1 MTKTREELIHWAEA
15 NPNVAALYAPI
26 RSDGVNHFSV
36 VLDEYRR
43 EDGAAVVGIAAYMLT
58 VASHLRE
65 YTGGV
70 EYYEEVSPKKYGT
83 YYECLY
89 KRGDAKPKKPWAR
102 VKDLVTPHTK
112 SKEQVSK
119 ALNAGMKE
127 HRTRLERMVA
137 GVERDVYKAQRQVLK
152 EVHARTPFSAPHLV
166 SEFGAYRPEE
176 CAQATKAAKAVGI
189 SARKEPAPLYYD
201 QGEDEFACTADEVR
215 RVNINN
221 ETGRGRD
228 R

>member
-89 KRGDAKPKKPWAR
+89 KRGDAAPKKPATP
-102 VKDLVTPHTK
+102 KDLVTPWYDRK
-112 SKEQVSK
+112 SKTKVSR

-137 GVERDVYKAQRQVLK
+137 GVERDVYAEALHTRR
-152 EVHARTPFSAPHLV
+152 HP
-166 SEFGAYRPEE
+166 EFGVSLVCGTAE
-176 CAQATKAAKAVGI
+176 AKAVGI
-189 SARKEPAPLYYD
+189 SARPEPATIYYD

>member
-137 GVERDVYKAQRQVLK
+137 GEIEDVYRQSKNRETRVL
-152 EVHARTPFSAPHLV
+152 RSAA
-166 SEFGAYRPEE
+166 GR
-176 CAQATKAAKAVGI
+176 AQAVGV